1 MPSMPAVSRDSVSS
15 VPAYMQLIYTE
26 CTATG
31 VVAGAEQR
39 SGASAAPQQPS
50 AQGTSGAP
58 QAEVTGPPASA
69 LPPSAASAP
78 PQSSTTQVCM
88 VLL

>member
-1 MPSMPAVSRDSVSS
+1 MSWDNVSS
-15 VPAYMQLIYTE
+15 VPAHMQFIYTE
-26 CTATG
+26 GTATG

-39 SGASAAPQQPS
+39 SGASAALQQPS
-50 AQGTSGAP
+50 APGTSAAP

-69 LPPSAASAP
+69 LARSATSAP
-78 PQSSTTQVCM
+78 PQSSTMQVCM